1 MKFNQER
8 KMTIE
13 TLICLET
20 GIAMLVILAIAVIIF
35 HD

>member
-1 MKFNQER
+1 
-8 KMTIE
+8 MTIE

-20 GIAMLVILAIAVIIF
+20 GIAMLVILAIVVIIF